1 MLYTRKQMME
11 EVCRKVDEER
21 RERMFYETLEEFRV
35 QLEKL
40 TARVEELENSVI
52 VIEHSCHGRK

>member
-1 MLYTRKQMME
+1 ME